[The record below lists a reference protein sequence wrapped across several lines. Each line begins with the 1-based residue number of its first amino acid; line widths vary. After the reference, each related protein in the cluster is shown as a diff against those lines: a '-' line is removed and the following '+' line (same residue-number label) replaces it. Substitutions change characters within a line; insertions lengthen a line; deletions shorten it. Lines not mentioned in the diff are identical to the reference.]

1 MGLWLCVCVCPTRG
15 ECARL
20 PVLCHILHC
29 TMYIVYQPMHN
40 KLQPGVNVHDCLYN
54 KSNCYSN
61 HAQTQMCNAHIMHK
75 VGNPIVCCF
84 LRPCKHQPGYL
95 KSRICLIHVNMNENT
110 NTNVDTNTN
119 TWGGVV
125 WWHCAGATV
134 SPHCLPWAPPP
145 APRFI
150 CFLHHVHHDQ
160 VFDGGLGFWKAS
172 HLTAWPRLGSSPQ
185 VHFMQTEE
193 KCK

>member
-1 MGLWLCVCVCPTRG
+1 MDGRWLCVCVCPTRG

-29 TMYIVYQPMHN
+29 TMYIVYQTMHN

-75 VGNPIVCCF
+75 AGNPIDCCF
-84 LRPCKHQPGYL
+84 LRPEMGKWRLFSKNILHRNESGIINGPCKHQPGYL
-95 KSRICLIHVNMNENT
+95 KYRICLIHVNMNENT

-119 TWGGVV
+119 T
-125 WWHCAGATV
+125 
-134 SPHCLPWAPPP
+134 
-145 APRFI
+145 
-150 CFLHHVHHDQ
+150 
-160 VFDGGLGFWKAS
+160 
-172 HLTAWPRLGSSPQ
+172 
-185 VHFMQTEE
+185 
-193 KCK
+193 

>member
-1 MGLWLCVCVCPTRG
+1 M
-15 ECARL
+15 
-20 PVLCHILHC
+20 C
-29 TMYIVYQPMHN
+29 TTACTTSQIVTQM
-40 KLQPGVNVHDCLYN
+40 
-54 KSNCYSN
+54 SN

-134 SPHCLPWAPPP
+134 SPHCLPWAPP

-150 CFLHHVHHDQ
+150 CFLHHVYHDQ

>member
-1 MGLWLCVCVCPTRG
+1 M
-15 ECARL
+15 
-20 PVLCHILHC
+20 C
-29 TMYIVYQPMHN
+29 TTACTTSQIVTQM
-40 KLQPGVNVHDCLYN
+40 
-54 KSNCYSN
+54 SN

-110 NTNVDTNTN
+110 NTEVDTNTN

-145 APRFI
+145 PRPRFI
-150 CFLHHVHHDQ
+150 CFFIMIMFLMVAS
-160 VFDGGLGFWKAS
+160 VFEKPHTSLPGPGWAPP
-172 HLTAWPRLGSSPQ
+172 PRFISCRQRRNANSARS
-185 VHFMQTEE
+185 
-193 KCK
+193 